1 VKAVTAFLLAAGLI
15 AAPVSGQFRVATDL
29 VSVYATVQ
37 EPSGRLVPD
46 LREADFEVTD
56 NGKAQ
61 PIALFS
67 SAASPF
73 SVVLLLDRSASMV
86 QHRGLIR
93 DAAAAFI
100 ERMKPEDSARIGSIN
115 TRITILPAEFTSD
128 RAALFDALAKPAGGG
143 ASPVWVAVDQSIT
156 ALYGLTGRRVILV
169 LSDGRDEPSGYY
181 PTSTFKAVADRV
193 RRSGVM
199 VYAVGFPLR
208 GNGGRVEKPNRKLRE
223 VAELSG
229 GGYFEMAATADL
241 PSLFARVAEELHHQ
255 YWLGFVPP
263 KRDGRFHDIK
273 VKVKRPGLVA
283 RARPS
288 YLAPAQ

>member
-1 VKAVTAFLLAAGLI
+1 MRVLAALLVGAGLLV
-15 AAPVSGQFRVATDL
+15 APVFGQFRVATEL

-46 LREADFEVTD
+46 LRETDFEITD
-56 NGKAQ
+56 NGRPQ
-61 PIALFS
+61 QIALFS

-86 QHRGLIR
+86 QHRELIR

-100 ERMKPEDSARIGSIN
+100 DRMKPEDQARIGSIN
-115 TRITILPAEFTSD
+115 TRITIMPTGFTSD
-128 RAALFDALAKPAGGG
+128 RPALFEALAKPVGGG
-143 ASPVWVAVDQSIT
+143 ASPVWVAVDQSLT
-156 ALYGLTGRRVILV
+156 ALYGLSGRRVILL

-199 VYAVGFPLR
+199 VYAVGFPLA
-208 GNGGRVEKPNRKLRE
+208 GNGGRLQKPDRKLRDL
-223 VAELSG
+223 ASLSG

-241 PSLFARVAEELHHQ
+241 PSLFSRVAEELHHQ

-263 KRDGRFHDIK
+263 KRDGRFHEIK
-273 VKVKRPGLVA
+273 VKVKRPGMTA

-288 YLAPAQ
+288 YLAPGQ